1 MNNVMFE
8 MIENGGRNYGYV
20 GFSTFFK
27 ALFSPIAL
35 PSTII
40 MILLLIC
47 LCMAARK
54 APRWIRP
61 IGQISMIIM
70 LLQIAIGIRQLYDCY
85 QRLGFNDENRW
96 TNGYI
101 GMGMKPVICVAM
113 IGVIIYL
120 LSLFI
125 SIAQKPRI

>member
-8 MIENGGRNYGYV
+8 MIENGGCNYGYV

-35 PSTII
+35 PYTII

-54 APRWIRP
+54 APRWVRP
-61 IGQISMIIM
+61 IGRISMIVM

>member
-1 MNNVMFE
+1 MNNAMLE
-8 MIENGGRNYGYV
+8 MIENGGYNYGYV
-20 GFSTFFK
+20 GFSSFFK
-27 ALFSPIAL
+27 ALFSPITL
-35 PSTII
+35 PYSII

-54 APRWIRP
+54 APRWVRP
-61 IGQISMIIM
+61 IGQISMIVM
-70 LLQIAIGIRQLYDCY
+70 LLQFAIGIRQLYDCY
-85 QRLGFNDENRW
+85 QRLGFNDENKW

-101 GMGMKPVICVAM
+101 GMGMKPVICVAI

-120 LSLFI
+120 LSFFI